1 MKNPFDLYI
10 QVQCLN
16 VLVSNGANL
25 DLGDYAG
32 DTPNRIAEIY
42 GKEECVQFTA
52 EHMSK
57 RPRTSDRV
65 RHKGSPKARPGVR
78 KGQRSPGGSTSPRT
92 INPKIIISQPKS

>member
-1 MKNPFDLYI
+1 MQNPFV

-57 RPRTSDRV
+57 RPRTSDSV

-78 KGQRSPGGSTSPRT
+78 KRSPGGSTSPRT
-92 INPKIIISQPKS
+92 INPKIINPKIIISQPKS